1 MSSGFIEIAALG
13 QQDVYLTGTPDVTY
27 FSSVYKRHTPFVLE
41 AFEVPFKASSI
52 TMGQNNIVRIPAKG
66 DLVRATTLKL
76 TLPPLAVY
84 GQDWFWPTISS
95 DLPSVIITRTG
106 LSPLGPYVIY
116 SLGLQYFSS
125 NTQSFN
131 QWNSLSMT
139 YDANINKFIFNI
151 SAYSGQSVGVTSAHA
166 TFFGFDVR
174 NASSTDGTYF
184 YYKKDSSGFY
194 TPDFTLE
201 QAGWTRNIGIPVNTL
216 SGLFL
221 NLERDLT
228 LAQVPYQVPPYPMWG
243 SSVGYINFSQND
255 NLGLLWTNYDTPAA
269 YTITPGGRINFTANG
284 VYTIRV
290 YAPNSSIFKYGADS
304 GDGIPNTFN
313 FQNKIQTI
321 GPLVTFPI
329 IVTNNLLN
337 YYFVIGTNDGT
348 LPAGSYFSI
357 TPNDDVFL
365 TKSPI
370 HLTGSE
376 PVVNFNAASNTTQPG
391 GAGITPVSGG
401 NFTITRI
408 ANWLISG
415 SLGTSHPGVI
425 LNRINLYN
433 DSGLYATYSFLG
445 QEGNPTT
452 TFAIPIR
459 VDNSWGGG
467 TLWHFTVITEP
478 QGISFDIDYN
488 SFITFTYLALPNGS
502 PSGGDILPYNGLL
515 FALGGHPDSGV
526 FNNKYGVE
534 NMITIVDENE
544 LQFSNIGTYMVTAY
558 LPDVF
563 LPPQILPQFNQPSG
577 IAFDQ
582 QGNRYFV
589 ADSGNNCIREVSVD
603 GTSVS
608 TRVGNGQPGFVDDFV
623 TSAYFHNPQGI
634 FIDLTVDPEFPRIY
648 VADTGNH
655 AIRKFN
661 TEENMVITLTG
672 NGTPGYVDGD
682 AADARFNSPTGLC
695 VDFITYSEFPRV
707 YIADTGNHSIRM
719 YDPERGSVVTIA
731 GNGTA
736 GPAVNGVSLT
746 AARFR
751 SPQGIARFT
760 GEQGEELLYVSD
772 TGNYCIRMIDITH
785 NVVSIIAG
793 KAGIPGHVDGYP
805 GNFEYPTGISID
817 AQGGYLFISDGN
829 YVRYISP
836 TDLYLGIFTIAGSEN
851 SGYVDG
857 TPGLFHSP
865 RGLLINEND
874 ANVYICDS
882 GNNVIRVVSI
892 SVSASTFSGNPATT
906 FLQLDG
912 TETSYQNSSA
922 LTVINIPVRATS
934 NNFSYTL
941 QVSRPSTVWPDG
953 SFVWVYP
960 ITSTALPTDYS
971 QYHYYD
977 SVGTWAIES
986 ADLKIGGQSIQTLS
1000 GEYIEIWND
1009 LNVPYENQ
1017 PALTL
1022 LTGKYDTTIATGRDY
1037 YVNLPFYFYEKSQ
1050 NYLPMCSLSRQDV
1063 EIHVIFR
1070 TLQALTAIPIAEGA
1084 QVQATLIVEYVYLDT
1099 PELNWFTKTR
1109 LEYVIDQAQYQEID
1123 LAAGLTQDNFLLNFR
1138 NPVQAIFFAIQVNGA
1153 LPYDW
1158 SNDGL
1163 QRMGLSFNGE
1173 EIMLNRI
1180 TDATQL
1186 GVIEPFNN
1194 FINFPTRNFYMK
1206 TFKSPIN
1213 FSRIRYVLLGLNIFR
1228 SDSYYPAKQLRITA
1242 VSKNVLQINDGLGGL
1257 MFISQ

>member
-1 MSSGFIEIAALG
+1 
-13 QQDVYLTGTPDVTY
+13 V
-27 FSSVYKRHTPFVLE
+27 
-41 AFEVPFKASSI
+41 
-52 TMGQNNIVRIPAKG
+52 N
-66 DLVRATTLKL
+66 
-76 TLPPLAVY
+76 
-84 GQDWFWPTISS
+84 
-95 DLPSVIITRTG
+95 
-106 LSPLGPYVIY
+106 
-116 SLGLQYFSS
+116 
-125 NTQSFN
+125 
-131 QWNSLSMT
+131 
-139 YDANINKFIFNI
+139 
-151 SAYSGQSVGVTSAHA
+151 
-166 TFFGFDVR
+166 
-174 NASSTDGTYF
+174 
-184 YYKKDSSGFY
+184 GFY

-228 LAQVPYQVPPYPMWG
+228 LAQVPYPVTPYPMWG

-269 YTITPGGRINFTANG
+269 YTITPGGRINFMANG

-313 FQNKIQTI
+313 FKGKIQTI

-357 TPNDDVFL
+357 TPNDDVFVV
-365 TKSPI
+365 KSPI
-370 HLTGSE
+370 SLTGSE
-376 PVVNFNAASNTTQPG
+376 PLIEFNTTNTTQPG
-391 GAGITPVSGG
+391 GTGITLFNQDGIFQIFR
-401 NFTITRI
+401 N
-408 ANWLISG
+408 ANWLVSG
-415 SLGTSHPGVI
+415 TLTTTHPGVI
-425 LNRINLYN
+425 LNKINLYGP
-433 DSGLYATYSFLG
+433 SGIYATYYFTG

-452 TFAIPIR
+452 SFAIPIIA
-459 VDNSWGGG
+459 DNSWDGD
-467 TLWHFTVITEP
+467 TFWQFTIVTEP
-478 QGISFDIDYN
+478 PGVTCDLDYN

-502 PSGGDILPYNGLL
+502 PNGGDILPYNGLL
-515 FALGGHPDSGV
+515 FALGGQPNSGP
-526 FNNKYGVE
+526 FQNEYGVE
-534 NMITIVDENE
+534 NMITKVNTTQ
-544 LQFSNIGTYMVTAY
+544 LRFSNVGTYMVTAY
-558 LPDVF
+558 LPDATAINSSTGGV
-563 LPPQILPQFNQPSG
+563 PPKILPQFNQPSG

-582 QGNRYFV
+582 QGQRYFV
-589 ADSGNNCIREVSVD
+589 ADSGNNCIRQVSFE
-603 GTSVS
+603 GTIVS
-608 TRVGNGQPGFVDDFV
+608 TVAGNGQPGNVDDV
-623 TSAYFHNPQGI
+623 GIAAYFNNPQGI
-634 FIDLTVDPEFPRIY
+634 FVDSTDPEFPRIY

-655 AIRKFN
+655 AIRKFD
-661 TEENMVITLTG
+661 TEDQYVTTLAG
-672 NGTPGYVDGD
+672 NGTPGYVNG
-682 AADARFNSPTGLC
+682 AASAARFKSPTGLC
-695 VDFITYSEFPRV
+695 VDFITYPHFPRV

-719 YDPERGSVVTIA
+719 YDPEDDLVYTIA

-736 GPAVNGVSLT
+736 GPAVHGVSL
-746 AARFR
+746 ANARFR

-760 GEQGEELLYVSD
+760 GDRGAELLYVAD
-772 TGNYCIRMIDITH
+772 TGNYCIRVIDIT
-785 NVVSIIAG
+785 NNAVGIIAG
-793 KAGIPGHVDGYP
+793 TAGIPGHVDGYP
-805 GNFEYPTGISID
+805 GKFESPTGIWID
-817 AQGGYLFISDGN
+817 GQGGYLFISDGN
-829 YVRYISP
+829 YIRYISP
-836 TDLYLGIFTIAGSEN
+836 FDQFFGIATFSGSEN

-857 TPGLFHSP
+857 SPAVFYAP
-865 RGLLINEND
+865 RGLLINERNG
-874 ANVYICDS
+874 NVYVCDS
-882 GNNVIRVVSI
+882 GNNVIRVITDLRSGP
-892 SVSASTFSGNPATT
+892 ASTYSGNPATT

-912 TETSYQNSSA
+912 KETSYQNSSTP
-922 LTVINIPVRATS
+922 TVINIPVRATS

-941 QVSRPSTVWPDG
+941 QVSRPAATWPAG

-971 QYHYYD
+971 QYRYYD

-1017 PALTL
+1017 PALKL
-1022 LTGKYDTTIATGRDY
+1022 LTGKYDTTIASGRDY

-1063 EIHVIFR
+1063 EIHVTFR
-1070 TLQALTAIPIAEGA
+1070 PLQALTAIPITEGS

-1138 NPVQAIFFAIQVNGA
+1138 NPVQAIFFAIQVVGA

-1163 QRMGLSFNGE
+1163 ERMGLSFNGE

-1228 SDSYYPAKQLRITA
+1228 SDAYYPAKQLRITA
-1242 VSKNVLQINDGLGGL
+1242 VSKNVLQVNDGLGGL

>member
-41 AFEVPFKASSI
+41 AFEIPFKASSI

-66 DLVRATTLKL
+66 DLIRATTLKL
-76 TLPPLAVY
+76 SLPPLAVY
-84 GQDWFWPTISS
+84 GQDWFWPTISN
-95 DLPSVIITRTG
+95 DLPFVYYPDIDVQYSVST
-106 LSPLGPYVIY
+106 LGI
-116 SLGLQYFSS
+116 QYFSS

-131 QWNSLSMT
+131 IWNAGGLMI
-139 YDANINKFIFNI
+139 YDPNINKFIFNT
-151 SAYSGQSVGVTSAHA
+151 SGAIQTSVGVTSAHA

-174 NASSTDGTYF
+174 NSSSTDGTYF
-184 YYKKDSSGFY
+184 YYNFVNGFY

-228 LAQVPYQVPPYPMWG
+228 LTQVPYPVTPFPMWG
-243 SSVGYINFSQND
+243 SVVGYINFSQND

-304 GDGIPNTFN
+304 GDGIPNSLN
-313 FQNKIQTI
+313 FQGKIQTI

-329 IVTNNLLN
+329 IVTNILLN

-357 TPNDDVFL
+357 TPTDDVFVV
-365 TKSPI
+365 KSPI
-370 HLTGSE
+370 SLTGSE
-376 PVVNFNAASNTTQPG
+376 PTINFNAATNTTQPG
-391 GAGITPVSGG
+391 GTGIPPVTSGSFAI
-401 NFTITRI
+401 NRV
-408 ANWLISG
+408 ANWLVSG
-415 SLGTSHPGVI
+415 SLATTHPGVI

-433 DSGLYATYSFLG
+433 DSGLYATYYFTG
-445 QEGNPTT
+445 QEGNPST

-459 VDNSWGGG
+459 DDNSWDDG
-467 TLWHFTVITEP
+467 TLWNFTVVTEP
-478 QGISFDIDYN
+478 PGVSFSIDYN

-502 PSGGDILPYNGLL
+502 QNGGDILPYNGLL
-515 FALGGHPDSGV
+515 FALGGQQNDGGV
-526 FNNKYGVE
+526 FEYEYGVE
-534 NMITIVDENE
+534 NIITVVDQSTI
-544 LQFSNIGTYMVTAY
+544 QFSNVGTYMITAY
-558 LPDVF
+558 LPDVIDF
-563 LPPQILPQFNQPSG
+563 NPSYGSIPPNILPQFNQPSG
-577 IAFDQ
+577 IAFAS
-582 QGNRYFV
+582 GRGYYV
-589 ADSGNNCIREVSVD
+589 ADSGNNCIRQISLD
-603 GTSVS
+603 GTTVS
-608 TRVGNGQPGFVDDFV
+608 TVAGNGQPGFVDDV
-623 TSAYFHNPQGI
+623 GISAYFHNPQGMC
-634 FIDLTVDPEFPRIY
+634 VDITTDSEFPKIYVTDTGNHCVRKYDTEDNSVTTLAGNGTPGYVNDIGSAARFHSPVGIAFDSTSGLLY

-655 AIRKFN
+655 TIRSV
-661 TEENMVITLTG
+661 EI
-672 NGTPGYVDGD
+672 
-682 AADARFNSPTGLC
+682 
-695 VDFITYSEFPRV
+695 
-707 YIADTGNHSIRM
+707 
-719 YDPERGSVVTIA
+719 GSGKVRTVA

-736 GPAVNGVSLT
+736 GPAVNGVSL
-746 AARFR
+746 ANARFR
-751 SPQGIARFT
+751 SPQGIARIT

-772 TGNYCIRMIDITH
+772 TGNYCIRRIDIT
-785 NVVSIIAG
+785 NDVVSIIAG

-805 GNFEYPTGISID
+805 GNFESPTGIWID
-817 AQGGYLFISDGN
+817 GQGGNLYISDGN
-829 YVRYISP
+829 YIRLISP
-836 TDLYLGIFTIAGSEN
+836 LAPLHGIETLAGSEN
-851 SGYVDG
+851 SGYVEG

-865 RGLLINEND
+865 RGLLINEMT
-874 ANVYICDS
+874 ATIYICDS
-882 GNNVIRVVSI
+882 VNNVIRQLLYYSEV
-892 SVSASTFSGNPATT
+892 ATYSGNPATT

-912 TETSYQNSSA
+912 TETSYQNNSTQ
-922 LTVINIPVRATS
+922 TVINIPIRATS
-934 NNFSYTL
+934 DNFQYSL
-941 QVSRPSTVWPDG
+941 QLNTQVQTWAAG

-1017 PALTL
+1017 PALKL
-1022 LTGKYDTTIATGRDY
+1022 LTGKYDTTIASGRDY

-1063 EIHVIFR
+1063 EIHVTFR
-1070 TLQALTAIPIAEGA
+1070 TLQALTAIPIAEGN

-1138 NPVQAIFFAIQVNGA
+1138 NPVNALFFAIQVVGQ

-1163 QRMGLSFNGE
+1163 ERMGLSFNGE

-1213 FSRIRYVLLGLNIFR
+1213 FSRIRYVLLGLNMYR
-1228 SDSYYPAKQLRITA
+1228 SDAYYPAKQLRITA